1 MVIQKIDIFQKI
13 VGIDKKEYLKIFQV
27 RLFLLL
33 YFREVMQKMF
43 FILFVMIAGTACS
56 VITST
61 RTKGREV
68 FMNHKQLSAVPFE
81 LYYDSTITKISMF
94 GNQITDIDSEIVNL
108 QHLEVLYLGRN
119 RMKTFPKAICG
130 LTNLKVLSLGYND
143 IDSIPDCICR
153 LQNLERLFLSNNK
166 LVHISDS
173 LGSLKKLEQLDLNRN
188 SIQLLPEDLGY
199 LSSMQFMDLS
209 FNNLSKLPDS
219 LQYMRGLR
227 ELNLQYAG
235 ALLRVPESACGLR
248 MLEKIKADPS
258 IVFPVCFLSQ
268 QTNRLIIYIE
278 P

>member
-1 MVIQKIDIFQKI
+1 MYRAPVCHIFCNPFSI
-13 VGIDKKEYLKIFQV
+13 
-27 RLFLLL
+27 LLL
-33 YFREVMQKMF
+33 YFRFVMQK
-43 FILFVMIAGTACS
+43 ILFIAFVLSICSACS
-56 VITST
+56 IVTAS

-68 FMNHKQLSAVPFE
+68 FMNHKHLSAVPFE
-81 LYYDSTITKISMF
+81 LYYDSTITKISLF

-108 QHLEVLYLGRN
+108 PNLEVLYLGRN
-119 RMKTFPKAICG
+119 RMKTFPKAICS
-130 LTNLKVLSLGYND
+130 LKNLKVLSLAYND

-166 LVHISDS
+166 LVFISDS

-188 SIQLLPEDLGY
+188 SIRLLPEDLGY
-199 LSSMQFMDLS
+199 LSSMQFLDLG

-219 LQYMRGLR
+219 MQYMRGLR

-235 ALLRVPESACGLR
+235 AMLNIPESACSLR

-268 QTNRLIIYIE
+268 QTNRLVIYVE

>member
-1 MVIQKIDIFQKI
+1 MDVMWGRDASRP
-13 VGIDKKEYLKIFQV
+13 YLSHLLQSIS
-27 RLFLLL
+27 FLLL
-33 YFREVMQKMF
+33 YFRVVMQKLF
-43 FILFVMIAGTACS
+43 FILFVVITGSACS

-61 RTKGREV
+61 RTKGTEV
-68 FMNHKQLSAVPFE
+68 FMNHKHLPAVPFE
-81 LYYDSTITKISMF
+81 LYFDSTITKISLF

-108 QHLEVLYLGRN
+108 TNLEVLYLGRN
-119 RMKTFPKAICG
+119 HMKTFPKAICG
-130 LTNLKVLSLGYND
+130 LKNLKVLSLAYND

-166 LVHISDS
+166 LVHVSDS

-199 LSSMQFMDLS
+199 LSSMQFMDLG

-219 LQYMRGLR
+219 MQFMRGLR

-235 ALLRVPESACGLR
+235 ALLRVPESACTLR

-268 QTNRLIIYIE
+268 QTNRLVIYIE